1 MNKKGKLMK
10 IAVCVSQVP
19 DTTTKVKVG
28 SDGKSIDP
36 AGVTY
41 IINPYDE
48 FAVEAALQLKE
59 KNGGETLVVSV
70 GKDSNKE
77 AIKKAYAMGIE
88 KGILVKSDAEMDS
101 YTVAR
106 NIADVLKDYN
116 PDIVLFGKQS
126 IDYDDSQVGGLVA
139 EMLGIPSVSVVVSL
153 SVEGNKAV
161 CEREIEGGKEVVET
175 SLPAAICCQR
185 GLNNPRY
192 PNLKGI
198 MQAKSKAIEEKQPTY
213 NENKTEVVTMTLPK
227 PKPKGKIVGE
237 DASAAAELVRLLR
250 EEAKVI

>member
-1 MNKKGKLMK
+1 MK

-28 SDGKSIDP
+28 SDGKTIDP

-59 KNGGETLVVSV
+59 KNGGETIVVSV
-70 GKDSNKE
+70 GKDSHKE

-88 KGILVKSDAEMDS
+88 KGILVKSDTEMDS
-101 YTVAR
+101 YAVAK
-106 NIADVLKDYN
+106 NLADVLKEVN
-116 PDIVLFGKQS
+116 ADIVLFGKQS
-126 IDYDDSQVGGLVA
+126 IDYDDSQVGSLVA

-153 SVEGNKAV
+153 NVDGNKV
-161 CEREIEGGKEVVET
+161 TCEREIEGGKEVVES
-175 SLPAAICCQR
+175 SLPLAISAQR

-198 MQAKSKAIEEKQPTY
+198 MAAKSKPIEERQPTY
-213 NENKTEVVTMTLPK
+213 TENKTEIVSMALPK
-227 PKPKGKIVGE
+227 PKPKGKIVGT
-237 DASAAAELVRLLR
+237 DVSAVPELVKLLR

>member
-1 MNKKGKLMK
+1 MK

-28 SDGKSIDP
+28 GDGKTIDP

-59 KNGGETLVVSV
+59 KNGGETVVLSV

-88 KGILVKSDAEMDS
+88 KGILIKSDAEMDS

-106 NIADVLKDYN
+106 NLADVLKEIN
-116 PDIVLFGKQS
+116 PDIVFFGKQS
-126 IDYDDSQVGGLVA
+126 IDYDDSQVGSLTA
-139 EMLGIPSVSVVVSL
+139 EMLGIPSVSVVVSMN
-153 SVEGNKAV
+153 VEGTKV
-161 CEREIEGGKEVVET
+161 TCEREIEGGKEVVEST
-175 SLPAAICCQR
+175 LPAAITAQR

-198 MQAKSKAIEEKQPTY
+198 MAAKSKAIEERQPTY
-213 NENKTEVVTMTLPK
+213 TENKTEIISMHLPAE
-227 PKPKGKIVGE
+227 KPKGKIVGT
-237 DASAAAELVRLLR
+237 DVSAVPELVRLLR

>member
-1 MNKKGKLMK
+1 MK
-10 IAVCVSQVP
+10 FAVCVSQVP
-19 DTTTKVKVG
+19 DTTTKVKIG
-28 SDGKSIDP
+28 SDGKTIDP

-59 KNGGETLVVSV
+59 KNGGETIVISV
-70 GKDSNKE
+70 GSDKNKE

-88 KGILVKSDAEMDS
+88 KGILIKTEAEMDS

-106 NIADVLKDYN
+106 NLADVLKEINAD
-116 PDIVLFGKQS
+116 VVFFGKQS
-126 IDYDDSQVGGLVA
+126 IDYDDSQVGNLTA
-139 EMLGIPSVSVVVSL
+139 EMLGIPSISVVVSL
-153 SVEGNKAV
+153 NLEGSKLI
-161 CEREIEGGKEVVET
+161 CEREIEGGKEVVE
-175 SLPAAICCQR
+175 SVLPAAICAQR

-198 MQAKSKAIEEKQPTY
+198 MAAKSKPIEEKQPTY
-213 NENKTEVVTMTLPK
+213 TENKTEVLTMTLPK
-227 PKPKGKIVGE
+227 PKAKGKIVGT
-237 DASAAAELVRLLR
+237 DASAVPELVKLLR

>member
-1 MNKKGKLMK
+1 MK
-10 IAVCVSQVP
+10 IAVCISQVP
-19 DTTTKVKVG
+19 DTTTKVKIG
-28 SDGKSIDP
+28 SDGKTIDP

-59 KNGGETLVVSV
+59 KNGGETVVLSV
-70 GKDSNKE
+70 GKESNKE

-88 KGILVKSDAEMDS
+88 KGILIKSDAEMDS

-106 NIADVLKDYN
+106 NLADVLKEIN
-116 PDIVLFGKQS
+116 ADIIFFGKQS
-126 IDYDDSQVGGLVA
+126 IDYDDSQVGSLTA
-139 EMLGIPSVSVVVSL
+139 EMLGIPSINVVVSL
-153 SVEGNKAV
+153 NIEGNKV
-161 CEREIEGGKEVVET
+161 TCEREIEGGKEVVEST
-175 SLPAAICCQR
+175 LPVAISAQR

-198 MQAKSKAIEEKQPTY
+198 MAAKSKPIEERQPTY
-213 NENKTEVVTMTLPK
+213 TENKTEVLTMSLPK
-227 PKPKGKIVGE
+227 PKPKGKIVGT
-237 DASAAAELVRLLR
+237 DVSAVPELVKLLR

>member
-1 MNKKGKLMK
+1 MK
-10 IAVCVSQVP
+10 FAVCVSQVP
-19 DTTTKVKVG
+19 DTTTKVKIG
-28 SDGKSIDP
+28 SDGKTIDP

-59 KNGGETLVVSV
+59 KNGGETVVISV
-70 GKDSNKE
+70 GSDKNKE

-88 KGILVKSDAEMDS
+88 KGILIKTEAEMDS

-106 NIADVLKDYN
+106 NLADVLKDIN
-116 PDIVLFGKQS
+116 ADVVFFGKQS
-126 IDYDDSQVGGLVA
+126 IDYDDSQVGNLTA
-139 EMLGIPSVSVVVSL
+139 EMLGIPSISVVVSL
-153 SVEGNKAV
+153 NLEGSKLI
-161 CEREIEGGKEVVET
+161 CEREIEGGKEVVE
-175 SLPAAICCQR
+175 SVLPAAICAQR

-198 MQAKSKAIEEKQPTY
+198 MAAKSKPIEERQPSYT
-213 NENKTEVVTMTLPK
+213 ENKTEVLTMTLPK
-227 PKPKGKIVGE
+227 PKAKGKIVGT
-237 DASAAAELVRLLR
+237 DSSAVPELVKLLR

>member
-1 MNKKGKLMK
+1 MK

-28 SDGKSIDP
+28 ADGKSIDP

-59 KNGGETLVVSV
+59 KHGGETIVLSV

-88 KGILVKSDAEMDS
+88 KGILIKTENDLDS
-101 YTVAR
+101 YAVAK
-106 NIADVLKDYN
+106 NLADVLKEINADV
-116 PDIVLFGKQS
+116 VLFGKQS
-126 IDYDDSQVGGLVA
+126 IDYDDTMVGSLTA
-139 EMLGIPSVSVVVSL
+139 EMLGIPSISVVVSIA
-153 SVEGNKAV
+153 VDGNKV
-161 CEREIEGGKEVVET
+161 TCEREIEGGKEVVEST
-175 SLPAAICCQR
+175 LPAALTAQR

-198 MQAKSKAIEEKQPTY
+198 MAAKSKPIEEKSATY
-213 NENKTEVVTMTLPK
+213 TENKTEIISMQLPK
-227 PKPKGKIVGE
+227 PKSKGKIVGT
-237 DASAAAELVRLLR
+237 DVSAVPELVRLLR

>member
-1 MNKKGKLMK
+1 MK

-19 DTTTKVKVG
+19 DTTTKVKIG
-28 SDGKSIDP
+28 SDGKTIDP

-59 KNGGETLVVSV
+59 KNGGETVVVSV

-88 KGILVKSDAEMDS
+88 KGILIKSDAEMDS
-101 YTVAR
+101 YTVAK
-106 NIADVLKDYN
+106 NLADVLKEVN
-116 PDIVLFGKQS
+116 ADIVLFGKQS
-126 IDYDDSQVGGLVA
+126 IDYDDSQVGSLVA

-153 SVEGNKAV
+153 SVDGSKLT
-161 CEREIEGGKEVVET
+161 CEREIEGGKEVVES
-175 SLPAAICCQR
+175 SLPVAISAQR

-198 MQAKSKAIEEKQPTY
+198 MAAKSKPIEERQPTY
-213 NENKTEVVTMTLPK
+213 SENKTEIVSMALPK
-227 PKPKGKIVGE
+227 PKPKGKIVGT
-237 DASAAAELVRLLR
+237 DVSAVPELVKLLR

>member
-1 MNKKGKLMK
+1 MK

-28 SDGKSIDP
+28 SDGKTIDP

-59 KNGGETLVVSV
+59 KNGGETVVVSV

-77 AIKKAYAMGIE
+77 AIKIAYAMGIE
-88 KGILVKSDAEMDS
+88 KGILVKSDSEMDS
-101 YTVAR
+101 YAVAR
-106 NIADVLKDYN
+106 NLADVLKEINADV
-116 PDIVLFGKQS
+116 ILFGKQS
-126 IDYDDSQVGGLVA
+126 IDYDDSQVGSLVA
-139 EMLGIPSVSVVVSL
+139 EMLGLPSISVAVTL
-153 SVEGNKAV
+153 NIDGNTV
-161 CEREIEGGKEVVET
+161 TCEREIEGGKEVVES
-175 SLPAAICCQR
+175 SLPVAITAQR

-198 MQAKSKAIEEKQPTY
+198 MAAKSKAIEERQPTFT
-213 NENKTEVVTMTLPK
+213 ENKTETISMSLPK
-227 PKPKGKIVGE
+227 PKSKGKIVGT
-237 DASAAAELVRLLR
+237 DVSAVPELVKLLR

>member
-1 MNKKGKLMK
+1 MK
-10 IAVCVSQVP
+10 FAVCVSQVP

-28 SDGKSIDP
+28 TDGKTIDP

-59 KNGGETLVVSV
+59 KIGGETVVISV
-70 GKDSNKE
+70 GSDKNKE

-88 KGILVKSDAEMDS
+88 KGILVKTDAEMDS
-101 YTVAR
+101 YSVAR
-106 NIADVLKDYN
+106 NLADVLKEIN
-116 PDIVLFGKQS
+116 ADIILFGKQS
-126 IDYDDSQVGGLVA
+126 IDYDDSQVGNLAA
-139 EMLGIPSVSVVVSL
+139 EMLGIPSISVVVTL
-153 SVEGNKAV
+153 NVEGSKIT
-161 CEREIEGGKEVVET
+161 CEREIEGGKEVVE
-175 SLPAAICCQR
+175 SELPAAITAQR

-198 MQAKSKAIEEKQPTY
+198 MAAKSKPIEERQPTY
-213 NENKTEVVTMTLPK
+213 TENKTEVLTMSLPK
-227 PKPKGKIVGE
+227 PKSKGKIVGT
-237 DASAAAELVRLLR
+237 DVSAVPELVKLLR

>member
-1 MNKKGKLMK
+1 MK

-28 SDGKSIDP
+28 SDGKTIDP

-59 KNGGETLVVSV
+59 KNGGETIVISV

-88 KGILVKSDAEMDS
+88 KGILVKSDTEMDS
-101 YTVAR
+101 YAVAK
-106 NIADVLKDYN
+106 NLADVLKEVN
-116 PDIVLFGKQS
+116 ADIVLFGKQS
-126 IDYDDSQVGGLVA
+126 IDYDDSQVGSLVA
-139 EMLGIPSVSVVVSL
+139 EMLGIPSISVVVSL
-153 SVEGNKAV
+153 NVDGNKV
-161 CEREIEGGKEVVET
+161 TCEREIEGGKEMVES
-175 SLPAAICCQR
+175 SLPVAISAQR

-198 MQAKSKAIEEKQPTY
+198 MAAKSKPIEERQPTY
-213 NENKTEVVTMTLPK
+213 TENKTEIVSMALPK
-227 PKPKGKIVGE
+227 PKPKGKIVGT
-237 DASAAAELVRLLR
+237 DVSAVPELVKLLR

>member
-1 MNKKGKLMK
+1 MK

-19 DTTTKVKVG
+19 DTTTKVKIG
-28 SDGKSIDP
+28 TDGKTIDP

-59 KNGGETLVVSV
+59 KNTGETLVISV

-88 KGILVKSDAEMDS
+88 KGILVKSDDEMDS

-116 PDIVLFGKQS
+116 ADIILFGKQS
-126 IDYDDSQVGGLVA
+126 IDYDDSQVGSLVA

-153 SVEGNKAV
+153 NVEGTKAV

-175 SLPAAICCQR
+175 TLPAAICCQR

-198 MQAKSKAIEEKQPTY
+198 MQAKSKPIEERQPSYTG
-213 NENKTEVVTMTLPK
+213 NKTEILKMTLPK

-237 DASAAAELVRLLR
+237 DVSAVPELVRLLR

>member
-1 MNKKGKLMK
+1 MK

-19 DTTTKVKVG
+19 DTTTKVKIG
-28 SDGKSIDP
+28 SDGKTIDP

-59 KNGGETLVVSV
+59 KHGGETIVISV

-77 AIKKAYAMGIE
+77 AIKKSFAMGIE
-88 KGILVKSDAEMDS
+88 KGILVKTDAVLDS
-101 YTVAR
+101 YAVAR
-106 NIADVLKDYN
+106 NLADVLKEIN

-126 IDYDDSQVGGLVA
+126 IDYDDSQVGQITA
-139 EMLGIPSVSVVVSL
+139 ELLGIPSISVVVGMT
-153 SVEGNKAV
+153 VEGGKIT
-161 CEREIEGGKEVVET
+161 CEREIEGGKEVVEST
-175 SLPAAICCQR
+175 LPVSVTAQR

-198 MQAKSKAIEEKQPTY
+198 MAAKSRPIEERQPTY
-213 NENKTEVVTMTLPK
+213 TENKTEILSMKLPK
-227 PKPKGKIVGE
+227 SKPKGKIVGE
-237 DASAAAELVRLLR
+237 DVSAVPELVRLLR

>member
-1 MNKKGKLMK
+1 MK

-28 SDGKSIDP
+28 SDGKTIDP

-59 KNGGETLVVSV
+59 KQGGETIVVSV

-88 KGILVKSDAEMDS
+88 KGILVKSDSEMDS
-101 YTVAR
+101 YSVAR
-106 NIADVLKDYN
+106 NLADVLKEVN
-116 PDIVLFGKQS
+116 PDIIFFGKQS
-126 IDYDDSQVGGLVA
+126 IDYDDSQVGSLVA
-139 EMLGIPSVSVVVSL
+139 EMLNIPSINVVVSL
-153 SVEGNKAV
+153 NVEGNKIT
-161 CEREIEGGKEVVET
+161 CEREIEGGKEVVES
-175 SLPAAICCQR
+175 SLPAAICAQR

-198 MQAKSKAIEEKQPTY
+198 MAAKSKPIEERQPTY
-213 NENKTEVVTMTLPK
+213 TENKTEIIGMSLPR
-227 PKPKGKIVGE
+227 PKPKGKIVGT
-237 DASAAAELVRLLR
+237 DVSAVPELVKLLR

>member
-1 MNKKGKLMK
+1 MK
-10 IAVCVSQVP
+10 IAVCVTQVP

-28 SDGKSIDP
+28 ADGKTIDP

-59 KNGGETLVVSV
+59 KYGGETIVVSV
-70 GKDSNKE
+70 GKDSYKDV
-77 AIKKAYAMGIE
+77 IKKAYAMGID

-106 NIADVLKDYN
+106 NLADIFKEIN
-116 PDIVLFGKQS
+116 ADIIFFGKQS
-126 IDYDDSQVGGLVA
+126 IDYDDSQVGSLVA
-139 EMLGIPSVSVVVSL
+139 EMLGISSLNVVVSIA
-153 SVEGNKAV
+153 VEGNKV
-161 CEREIEGGKEVVET
+161 TCEREIEGGKEIVEAT
-175 SLPAAICCQR
+175 LPAAICAQR

-198 MQAKSKAIEEKQPTY
+198 MQAKSKPIEEKQPTY
-213 NENKTEVVTMTLPK
+213 TEKKTEILAMTLPK
-227 PKPKGKIVGE
+227 PKPKGKIVGT
-237 DASAAAELVRLLR
+237 DVSAVPELVKLLR

>member
-1 MNKKGKLMK
+1 MK

-28 SDGKSIDP
+28 SDGKTIDP

-59 KNGGETLVVSV
+59 KNGGETIVVSV

-88 KGILVKSDAEMDS
+88 KGILVKSDTEMDS
-101 YTVAR
+101 YAVAK
-106 NIADVLKDYN
+106 NLADVLKEVN
-116 PDIVLFGKQS
+116 ADIVLFGKQS
-126 IDYDDSQVGGLVA
+126 IDYDDSQVGSLVA

-153 SVEGNKAV
+153 NVDGNKV
-161 CEREIEGGKEVVET
+161 TCEREIEGGKEVVES
-175 SLPAAICCQR
+175 SLPLAISAQR

-198 MQAKSKAIEEKQPTY
+198 MAAKSKPIEERQPTY
-213 NENKTEVVTMTLPK
+213 TENKTEIVSMALPK
-227 PKPKGKIVGE
+227 PKPKGKIVGT
-237 DASAAAELVRLLR
+237 DVSAVPELVKLLR